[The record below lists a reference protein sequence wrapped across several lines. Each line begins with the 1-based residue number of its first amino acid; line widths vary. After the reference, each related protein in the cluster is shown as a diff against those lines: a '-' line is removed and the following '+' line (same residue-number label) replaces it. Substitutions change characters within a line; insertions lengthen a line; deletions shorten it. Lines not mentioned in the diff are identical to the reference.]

1 MSSFLKTFQRD
12 IKKANVEQKQIFK
25 KGSLI
30 LKTKKKEAEE
40 IRKKAMKKFGET
52 RKREGQNESDSGDEK
67 QGRSSSEKVGFI

>member
-1 MSSFLKTFQRD
+1 MSSFLKNFQRD

-52 RKREGQNESDSGDEK
+52 RKRKGQN
-67 QGRSSSEKVGFI
+67 